1 MTLMKKFKI
10 LALLL
15 MASLMFAG
23 CSKEENKETSSTE
36 QKTEE
41 KTEEKKEEK
50 TEEKTEENKEEA
62 QEPTADNPMIVD
74 EANKQIKVYAEV
86 NDKFKNE
93 STMHAIV
100 AKSGKNN
107 EQSMFVSYANQNDLY
122 DALEK
127 LGGKPGNN
135 VTMDNMGKE
144 AVKGDKIDLTFKF
157 QGSDNEQGIND
168 VIKDSSGKEFDI
180 RFGGNQKP
188 AKDMNTGCMTC
199 LQSCPLG
206 ITSNANQL
214 IGADEKDGV
223 KYTLADS
230 VPADKTP
237 VVITYK
243 LAN

>member
-1 MTLMKKFKI
+1 
-10 LALLL
+10 
-15 MASLMFAG
+15 
-23 CSKEENKETSSTE
+23 
-36 QKTEE
+36 
-41 KTEEKKEEK
+41 
-50 TEEKTEENKEEA
+50 
-62 QEPTADNPMIVD
+62 MIVD
-74 EANKQIKVYAEV
+74 EAKKLVKVYAEV
-86 NDKFKNE
+86 NDKFKKE

-127 LGGKPGNN
+127 IGAKPGNN

-157 QGSDNEQGIND
+157 QGSDNELGIND
-168 VIKDSSGKEFDI
+168 VIKDSSGKEIDI

-206 ITSNANQL
+206 ITSNASQL

>member
-1 MTLMKKFKI
+1 MIFMRKFKI

-23 CSKEENKETSSTE
+23 CSKEDNKQTSSTE

-50 TEEKTEENKEEA
+50 TEEKTEEKKEEA

-127 LGGKPGNN
+127 IGAKPGNN

-206 ITSNANQL
+206 ITSNASQL

>member
-1 MTLMKKFKI
+1 
-10 LALLL
+10 
-15 MASLMFAG
+15 MFAG
-23 CSKEENKETSSTE
+23 CSKEANKETTSTE
-36 QKTEE
+36 QKTEQKTEKKAEE
-41 KTEEKKEEK
+41 KTEEKKEEAK
-50 TEEKTEENKEEA
+50 
-62 QEPTADNPMIVD
+62 EPTADNPMIID
-74 EANKQIKVYAEV
+74 EAKKLVKVYAEV
-86 NDKFKNE
+86 NDKFKKE

-107 EQSMFVSYANQNDLY
+107 GKSMFVSYANQNDLY

-127 LGGKPGNN
+127 IGAKPANN

-144 AVKGDKIDLTFKF
+144 AVKGDKIDITFKF
-157 QGSDNEQGIND
+157 QGSDNELGIND
-168 VIKDSSGKEFDI
+168 VIKDSSGKEIDI

-206 ITSNANQL
+206 ITSNASQL
-214 IGADEKDGV
+214 IGADEKGGV

-237 VVITYK
+237 VIITYK

>member
-1 MTLMKKFKI
+1 MIIMKKFKI

-15 MASLMFAG
+15 MASLVFAG
-23 CSKEENKETSSTE
+23 CSKEDKKETTSTE

-50 TEEKTEENKEEA
+50 TEQKTEEKKEEA

>member
-1 MTLMKKFKI
+1 MKKFKI

-41 KTEEKKEEK
+41 KKEEK
-50 TEEKTEENKEEA
+50 TEEKTEEKKEEA

-107 EQSMFVSYANQNDLY
+107 EQSMFVSYSNQNDLY

-127 LGGKPGNN
+127 IGAKPGNN

-144 AVKGDKIDLTFKF
+144 AVKGDKIDISFKF
-157 QGSDNEQGIND
+157 QGSDNELGIND
-168 VIKDSSGKEFDI
+168 VIKE
-180 RFGGNQKP
+180 P

-206 ITSNANQL
+206 ITSNASQL

-237 VVITYK
+237 VIITYK

>member
-1 MTLMKKFKI
+1 MKKFKI

-23 CSKEENKETSSTE
+23 CSKEDKKETTSTE
-36 QKTEE
+36 QKTEQ

-50 TEEKTEENKEEA
+50 TEEKKEEA

-86 NDKFKNE
+86 NDKFKKE

-135 VTMDNMGKE
+135 VTMDN
-144 AVKGDKIDLTFKF
+144 
-157 QGSDNEQGIND
+157 
-168 VIKDSSGKEFDI
+168 
-180 RFGGNQKP
+180 
-188 AKDMNTGCMTC
+188 
-199 LQSCPLG
+199 
-206 ITSNANQL
+206 
-214 IGADEKDGV
+214 
-223 KYTLADS
+223 
-230 VPADKTP
+230 
-237 VVITYK
+237 
-243 LAN
+243 

>member
-1 MTLMKKFKI
+1 MTLLKKFKI

-15 MASLMFAG
+15 MASLVFAG
-23 CSKEENKETSSTE
+23 CSKEDNKQASTE
-36 QKTEE
+36 Q

-50 TEEKTEENKEEA
+50 TEQKTEQKTEEKKEEA

-74 EANKQIKVYAEV
+74 EAKKLVKVYAEV
-86 NDKFKNE
+86 NDKFKKE

-127 LGGKPGNN
+127 IGAKPGNN

-157 QGSDNEQGIND
+157 QGSDNELGIND
-168 VIKDSSGKEFDI
+168 VIKDSSGKEIDI

-206 ITSNANQL
+206 ITSNASQL

>member
-1 MTLMKKFKI
+1 MIFMRKFKI

-23 CSKEENKETSSTE
+23 CSKEDNKQTSSTE

-50 TEEKTEENKEEA
+50 TEEKTEEKKEEA

-127 LGGKPGNN
+127 IGAKPGNN

-168 VIKDSSGKEFDI
+168 VIKDS
-180 RFGGNQKP
+180 
-188 AKDMNTGCMTC
+188 
-199 LQSCPLG
+199 
-206 ITSNANQL
+206 
-214 IGADEKDGV
+214 
-223 KYTLADS
+223 
-230 VPADKTP
+230 
-237 VVITYK
+237 
-243 LAN
+243 